1 MISGALWL
9 TFYIT
14 DMIFNMIFTPKN
26 IKVVVSK
33 KKKKNHNSIT
43 LVGIMSKSTGKYTG
57 T

>member
-14 DMIFNMIFTPKN
+14 DMIFNMIFTPKD
-26 IKVVVSK
+26 IKVVVS